1 MRRFSLLLGG
11 VIVLVAI
18 AYGYSRLDT
27 DQTAASYRLGTVE
40 RGTIEKTISSTGRVK
55 PVMTVD
61 IGSQVSG
68 QISEVLVDFNSK
80 VRAGEVI
87 ARIDASPF
95 EARVQVARADLAF
108 AEANIAMQTAALEE
122 LQADLLGL
130 KAILVE
136 TADDLERQQSLF
148 ERKVIPES
156 TVDHA
161 VARHVQ
167 AMAKVASIQAR
178 MKKQQ
183 AQIRTAHANVASHG
197 GKLLQA
203 ELELEHTLIRSPV
216 DGIVINRAADT
227 GQTVAA
233 SLQAPILFTLA
244 QDLRQIH
251 LEVSVDEADIGGIT
265 DGQQSRFSVDAY
277 PDRVFKGEVV
287 QIRKQPIEV
296 SGVVTYV
303 IIVSTQNLDQSLMPG
318 MTASVE
324 IVLGQRQ
331 DALKVSSQA
340 LRFKPPGFKRSDSG
354 ASARG
359 GGRERMQA
367 MIKDLSEKLEL
378 SEEQLSSVQSIYAEM
393 GQSIRGLREA
403 GTGSDEFREAI
414 RQLRTQAAQR
424 VEQLLKS
431 DQKKRYRVMRAEAKS
446 GGYRRANVW
455 VLDGG
460 KPVALG
466 LTVGISD
473 STHTEIVRGDIAQ
486 GAQVI
491 VGLSSDGS

>member
-1 MRRFSLLLGG
+1 
-11 VIVLVAI
+11 
-18 AYGYSRLDT
+18 
-27 DQTAASYRLGTVE
+27 
-40 RGTIEKTISSTGRVK
+40 
-55 PVMTVD
+55 
-61 IGSQVSG
+61 
-68 QISEVLVDFNSK
+68 
-80 VRAGEVI
+80 
-87 ARIDASPF
+87 
-95 EARVQVARADLAF
+95 
-108 AEANIAMQTAALEE
+108 
-122 LQADLLGL
+122 
-130 KAILVE
+130 
-136 TADDLERQQSLF
+136 LERQQSLF

-233 SLQAPILFTLA
+233 SLQAPVLFTLA

-265 DGQQSRFSVDAY
+265 EGQQARFSVDAY
-277 PDRVFKGEVV
+277 PDRVSKGEVV

-303 IIVSTQNLDQSLMPG
+303 VIVGTQNLDQSLMPG

-324 IVLGQRQ
+324 IVLGERQ

-340 LRFKPPGFKRSDSG
+340 LRFKPPGFKRLDSG

-359 GGRERMQA
+359 GGRERMRA
-367 MIKDLSEKLEL
+367 MIKNLSQKLQLSEA
-378 SEEQLSSVQSIYAEM
+378 QLSSVQSIYAEM

-403 GTGSDEFREAI
+403 GMGGDEFREAI
-414 RQLRTQAAQR
+414 RQLRAQAAQR
-424 VEQLLKS
+424 VEKLLES
-431 DQKKRYRVMRAEAKS
+431 DQKKRYRLMRAEEKS
-446 GGYRRANVW
+446 ASYRRANVW

-460 KPVALG
+460 EPVAVG
-466 LTVGISD
+466 ITVGISD

>member
-1 MRRFSLLLGG
+1 
-11 VIVLVAI
+11 
-18 AYGYSRLDT
+18 
-27 DQTAASYRLGTVE
+27 
-40 RGTIEKTISSTGRVK
+40 
-55 PVMTVD
+55 
-61 IGSQVSG
+61 
-68 QISEVLVDFNSK
+68 
-80 VRAGEVI
+80 
-87 ARIDASPF
+87 
-95 EARVQVARADLAF
+95 
-108 AEANIAMQTAALEE
+108 
-122 LQADLLGL
+122 
-130 KAILVE
+130 
-136 TADDLERQQSLF
+136 
-148 ERKVIPES
+148 
-156 TVDHA
+156 VDHA

-167 AMAKVASIQAR
+167 ALAKVESIQAR
-178 MKKQQ
+178 MKKQR
-183 AQIRTAHANVASHG
+183 AQVRTAHANVASHG

-203 ELELEHTLIRSPV
+203 ELQLEHTLIRSPV
-216 DGIVINRAADT
+216 DGIVINRAADR

-233 SLQAPILFTLA
+233 SLQAPVLFTLA

-265 DGQQSRFSVDAY
+265 EGQQSRFTVDAY

-287 QIRKQPIEV
+287 QIRKQPIEI

-303 IIVSTQNLDQSLMPG
+303 IIVGTQNVDQSLMPG

-340 LRFKPPGFKRSDSG
+340 LRFKPAGFKHSDSG

-359 GGRERMQA
+359 GGRERMRS
-367 MIKDLSEKLEL
+367 MIKDLAEKLEL
-378 SEEQLSSVQSIYAEM
+378 SEEQLSSVESIYAEM

-424 VEQLLKS
+424 VAQLLKS
-431 DQKKRYRVMRAEAKS
+431 DQKKRYRLMRAEAKS
-446 GGYRRANVW
+446 GSYRRENVW

-460 KPVALG
+460 KPVAVG

-486 GAQVI
+486 GTQVI
-491 VGLSSDGS
+491 VGLSLDGS

>member
-1 MRRFSLLLGG
+1 MRRLSLLLGG

-18 AYGYSRLDT
+18 IYGYSRLNSG
-27 DQTAASYRLGTVE
+27 QTVATYRLETVE

-80 VRAGEVI
+80 VKAGEVI

-122 LQADLLGL
+122 QQAELLGL
-130 KAILVE
+130 KAILTE
-136 TADDLERQQSLF
+136 TAEDLERQQSLF

-167 AMAKVASIQAR
+167 AMAKVQSIQAR
-178 MKKQQ
+178 VKKQQ
-183 AQIRTAHANVASHG
+183 AQVRTAHANVASHG

-203 ELELEHTLIRSPV
+203 ELEHTLIRSPV

-265 DGQQSRFSVDAY
+265 EGQQSRFTVDAY

-303 IIVSTQNLDQSLMPG
+303 IIVTTQNLDQSLMPG

-331 DALKVSSQA
+331 GALKISSQA
-340 LRFKPPGFKRSDSG
+340 FRFKPPGFKRSDSETSG
-354 ASARG
+354 RG
-359 GGRERMQA
+359 SGRERMRA
-367 MIKDLSEKLEL
+367 MIKDLTEKLEL

-414 RQLRTQAAQR
+414 RQLRNQAAQR
-424 VEQLLKS
+424 VAQLLES
-431 DQKKRYRVMRAEAKS
+431 DQKKRYRLMRAEAKS
-446 GGYRRANVW
+446 GGYRQKNVW

-473 STHTEIVRGDIAQ
+473 STHTEIVRGDIAE
-486 GAQVI
+486 GAQII

>member
-167 AMAKVASIQAR
+167 AMAKVDSIQAR
-178 MKKQQ
+178 MKKQR
-183 AQIRTAHANVASHG
+183 AQVRTAHANVASHG

-233 SLQAPILFTLA
+233 SLQAPVLFTLA

-251 LEVSVDEADIGGIT
+251 LEVSVDEADIGGIA

-354 ASARG
+354 A
-359 GGRERMQA
+359 
-367 MIKDLSEKLEL
+367 D
-378 SEEQLSSVQSIYAEM
+378 
-393 GQSIRGLREA
+393 A
-403 GTGSDEFREAI
+403 GND
-414 RQLRTQAAQR
+414 QR
-424 VEQLLKS
+424 PFGET
-431 DQKKRYRVMRAEAKS
+431 RIE
-446 GGYRRANVW
+446 
-455 VLDGG
+455 
-460 KPVALG
+460 
-466 LTVGISD
+466 
-473 STHTEIVRGDIAQ
+473 
-486 GAQVI
+486 
-491 VGLSSDGS
+491 

>member
-1 MRRFSLLLGG
+1 MRRLSLLLGG

-18 AYGYSRLDT
+18 AYGYSRLNT
-27 DQTAASYRLGTVE
+27 GQSAASYRLETVE

-80 VRAGEVI
+80 VMAGEVI
-87 ARIDASPF
+87 AKIDAAPF

-108 AEANIAMQTAALEE
+108 AEANIDMQTAALEE
-122 LQADLLGL
+122 LQAELLGSQ
-130 KAILVE
+130 AILAE
-136 TADDLERQQSLF
+136 LAEDLERQQSLF

-216 DGIVINRAADT
+216 DGIVINRA
-227 GQTVAA
+227 TVAA
-233 SLQAPILFTLA
+233 SLQAPVLFTLA

-265 DGQQSRFSVDAY
+265 EGQQARFSVDAY
-277 PDRVFKGEVV
+277 PDRVSKGEVV

-303 IIVSTQNLDQSLMPG
+303 VIVGTQNLDQSLMPG

-324 IVLGQRQ
+324 IVLGERQ

-340 LRFKPPGFKRSDSG
+340 LRFKPPGFKRLDSG

-359 GGRERMQA
+359 GGRERMRA
-367 MIKDLSEKLEL
+367 MIKNLSQKLQLSEA
-378 SEEQLSSVQSIYAEM
+378 QLSSVQSIYAEM

-403 GTGSDEFREAI
+403 GMGGDEFREAI
-414 RQLRTQAAQR
+414 RQLRAQAAQR
-424 VEQLLKS
+424 VEKLLES
-431 DQKKRYRVMRAEAKS
+431 DQKKRYRLMRAEEKS
-446 GGYRRANVW
+446 SSYRRANVW

-460 KPVALG
+460 EPVAVG
-466 LTVGISD
+466 ITVGISD